1 MRIALQTVK
10 QSLCAMALGNPN
22 EANDDQNGEWA
33 VEGETDMD
41 VAWVQE
47 QLAAAGFDDDDDWVD
62 PSGGV
67 IGQLFEGMELTL
79 QTLYDLSYC

>member
-1 MRIALQTVK
+1 MRITLQTVK
-10 QSLCAMALGNPN
+10 QSLRAMALGDPSEVNN
-22 EANDDQNGEWA
+22 EQNGEWA

-67 IGQLFEGMELTL
+67 IGQLFDGMELML
-79 QTLYDLSYC
+79 KIHYDLSYC